1 MHHTQTHIFLPR
13 KIKKNKERGKFNP
26 GKKRKEKK
34 NVSSLLLLEGKGIQV
49 QSKIDTTKRRV
60 KI

>member
-1 MHHTQTHIFLPR
+1 MHHTQTHIFLP
-13 KIKKNKERGKFNP
+13 IKKKINKERGKFNP
-26 GKKRKEKK
+26 GKKKKK
-34 NVSSLLLLEGKGIQV
+34 NVSSLLLLEEKGIQV